1 MTTLRDRVDQRDRAR
16 FVGRA
21 RQIAWF
27 ERIFR
32 GELAHNVI
40 HLTGIGG
47 IGKSALLREIARRA
61 GDHGFR
67 VVWIEGR
74 DLPPF
79 PEEIDAALGDLGD
92 DPALVVLDSYELISS
107 LDSHLREIVIP
118 NLPASTVVVIGSRT
132 KPSRGWFEGGWDGVV
147 HHLELDG
154 LPRGELR
161 DLARR
166 HGVEDPQLAAQLAL
180 TSHGSPLAVVM
191 GASTGSVG
199 SMAELA
205 DRLMGNEAEKDRYGV
220 LSVAAIA
227 RVTTPELLDAVLGAR
242 DVYDD
247 FKWLADRSFC
257 EPLAEGVA
265 MHSLVA
271 QAVRDS
277 LRQRDPMGEAALR
290 RRIAD
295 DLYRRAIAGQHS
307 LSTDLQHLV
316 VDQTVRWGFS
326 LDIGS
331 RYHIDSIRPGDLDKI
346 GEILTAVDHGDWW
359 AVTRAL
365 IEANLQI
372 AGVARDR
379 DGSVGGYYVA
389 VSPAN
394 APPEADDDLLLGP
407 WLRHA
412 RTVLRTTSAVLWR
425 EAVDLTLSMGE
436 VTSLLGAGGI
446 IGSGVDNP
454 RYGYL
459 PIAPALPAAK
469 AFSEALGATH
479 IPELDV
485 ITMGQHLECHMID
498 FGPRGVLG
506 FQRDWIYRET
516 GAPPP
521 RPDTEEDPGRL
532 IRLLRDPAALTHG
545 PDWLGDRP
553 STRLATLREMVT
565 DALTVFGDS
574 RDDQLAREIVSA
586 AYLEDSAPHEALA
599 RRFHLSRSAY
609 FRRLQAATARV
620 GDEIASRS
628 R

>member
-1 MTTLRDRVDQRDRAR
+1 MSTLRNRVDERDRTR

-21 RQIAWF
+21 REIAWF

-32 GELAHNVI
+32 GELAHNVV

-47 IGKSALLREIARRA
+47 IGKSALLREVARRA
-61 GDHGFR
+61 TGHGFD
-67 VVWIEGR
+67 VIWLEGR
-74 DLPPF
+74 DIPPF
-79 PEEIDAALGDLGD
+79 PEAIDQALGGLGD
-92 DPALVVLDSYELISS
+92 EPALIVLDSYELISS
-107 LDSHLREIVIP
+107 LDNHLREIVIP
-118 NLPASTVVVIGSRT
+118 QLPEATVVVIASRA

-147 HHLELDG
+147 HTLHLDG
-154 LPRGELR
+154 LPGGDLR
-161 DLARR
+161 ELARR
-166 HGVEDPQLAAQLAL
+166 HGVADRTLASKLAVA
-180 TSHGSPLAVVM
+180 SHGSPLAVVM

-205 DRLMGNEAEKDRYGV
+205 DRLMGNEADRDRYAV
-220 LSVAAIA
+220 LSVAAVA
-227 RVTTPELLDAVLGAR
+227 RVTTPELLDAVLGHR

-265 MHSLVA
+265 MHALVA

-277 LRQRDPMGEAALR
+277 LRLRDPMGEARLR

-295 DLYRRAIAGQHS
+295 DLYRRAIAGQYS

-326 LDIGS
+326 LDVGS
-331 RYHIDSIRPGDLDKI
+331 RYHIDTIRPGDLDRI
-346 GEILTAVDHGDWW
+346 GAVLHAVGRDDWW
-359 AVTRAL
+359 SVARRL
-365 IEANLQI
+365 IAPNPHI

-394 APPEADDDLLLGP
+394 APAAADDDLVLGP

-412 RTVLRTTSAVLWR
+412 RSVLKTTSAVLWR
-425 EAVDLTLSMGE
+425 EAVDLTFAMGE
-436 VTSLLGAGGI
+436 VTSLLGVGGV

-459 PIAPALPAAK
+459 PIAPELPAAR
-469 AFSEALGATH
+469 AFAEALGATH
-479 IPELDV
+479 LPELDV
-485 ITMGQHLECHMID
+485 VAMGNHLQCHLID
-498 FGPRGVLG
+498 FGPLGVLG
-506 FQRDWIYRET
+506 FQRDWVYRES
-516 GAPPP
+516 GAVPP
-521 RPDTEEDPGRL
+521 RADTEEDPGRL
-532 IRLLRDPAALTHG
+532 IRLLRDPSALTHG

-553 STRLATLREMVT
+553 STRLAALRELVSA
-565 DALTVFGDS
+565 ALSVFGDS
-574 RDDQLAREIVSA
+574 RDDQLARSIIEA

-620 GDEIASRS
+620 GDELASRA